1 MQDVNIQERMYR
13 GAHLLFCLSNC
24 LNGKRCSVQSSIRL
38 FQEGSESHG
47 DQALA
52 ILEI

>member
-1 MQDVNIQERMYR
+1 MPEVNIQERMYR
-13 GAHLLFCLSNC
+13 GAHLLFCLGNR
-24 LNGKRCSVQSSIRL
+24 LNGKRCSVHGFIRL

-52 ILEI
+52 ILEV